1 MPYRLRAAVLFAAI
15 LLAPI
20 AIGALTPSTLAQ
32 TAPADSAIKGALYDI
47 GRAEQQVKT
56 LTPSRKANIKRLQ
69 RSMEM
74 AAKRLESSPNKT
86 HASWTEAKQRLD
98 KVNGALATLAGGGAA
113 KPPAAAATPKAAPK
127 SSAPA
132 ATTQTAPQT
141 APKSAAPKAAAA
153 DPQVLR
159 AQREMKLVEA
169 QVRNLRPADG
179 SGAFR
184 QLKELYRIGGY
195 LAKTKDRSHPAF
207 QQAAQQYNAIKGKLV
222 GNIVAIEQKRLM
234 KVAGEIDKMRPLD
247 YSNKQKVDY
256 GRKSL
261 ANIQNSLKSLGA
273 PKVPAVQNLYGRTA
287 KVSQLF
293 EKRVAD
299 RNAQQASLGDVSGKL
314 AALKKRFHTIKVP
327 GRIEH
332 PATEAKVNSFVAS
345 VAAVRAHVKE
355 DLAYIKSIDG
365 KAALSTQDGNTF
377 RYLRSALQGE
387 KPRAL
392 AQALTTV
399 NMEMDLNTDQVM
411 STVDFLDKTDPEDV
425 NHRNNRLT
433 GKGQYKENLDNLA
446 KARKAVMVAALYDE
460 KMGRTDAPDRK
471 AQLAKVDKVT
481 ADFKEKYK
489 IALGSV
495 RMPEARSDDEKL
507 HKAVAE
513 VFARKKY
520 GYKYERV
527 VINAPLKRIKNRSG
541 NIRGTVSGATVTT
554 YEYVWDQ
561 FQATTAEK
569 VGDVYYLY
577 ANTFKYYHSGGPQTP
592 VKVWILNRRFQSSQ
606 ILKENIDK

>member
-1 MPYRLRAAVLFAAI
+1 MLHRLRAAILFAAI

-20 AIGALTPSTLAQ
+20 ALGALTPPALAQ

-47 GRAEQQVKT
+47 NRAEQQVKT

-69 RSMEM
+69 RSMDM
-74 AAKRLESSPNKT
+74 AGKRLESSPNKT

-98 KVNGALATLAGGGAA
+98 AVNGALATLAGGGAA
-113 KPPAAAATPKAAPK
+113 KPPAAAAAPKEAPK

-132 ATTQTAPQT
+132 AATQA
-141 APKSAAPKAAAA
+141 APKAAAPKAAAA
-153 DPQVLR
+153 DPSVSR

-169 QVRNLRPADG
+169 QVRNLRPSDG
-179 SGAFR
+179 RGASR

-195 LAKTKDRSHPAF
+195 LAKAKDRSHPAF
-207 QQAAQQYNAIKGKLV
+207 KQAAQQYNGIKGKLV
-222 GNIVAIEQKRLM
+222 GQIVAIEQKRLM
-234 KVAGEIDKMRPLD
+234 KVAGEIDKMQPLD
-247 YSNKQKVDY
+247 YSNKQKVGY

-273 PKVPAVQNLYGRTA
+273 PKVPAVQDLYGRTA
-287 KVSQLF
+287 KVSAMF
-293 EKRVAD
+293 EKRISD
-299 RNAQQASLGDVSGKL
+299 RNTQQASLGDVSGKL
-314 AALKKRFHTIKVP
+314 ATLQKRFHTIKVP

-332 PATEAKVNSFVAS
+332 PATEAKIASFVES

-355 DLAYIKSIDG
+355 DFAYIKSIDG
-365 KAALSTQDGNTF
+365 KAALNTKDGNTF
-377 RYLRSALQGE
+377 RFLRSALQGQ
-387 KPRAL
+387 KQQSL
-392 AQALTTV
+392 ARILNTV
-399 NMEMDLNTDQVM
+399 NMEMDLNTDQAM

-433 GKGQYKENLDNLA
+433 GKGQYAKNLENLA
-446 KARKAVMVAALYDE
+446 KARKAVVVAALYDE

-489 IALGSV
+489 IALGGV
-495 RMPEARSDDEKL
+495 RMPEARSDDDKL

-520 GYKYERV
+520 GYKFERV
-527 VINAPLKRIKNRSG
+527 VVNAPLKRVKNRSG

-554 YEYVWDQ
+554 YEYEWDQ

-577 ANTFKYYHSGGPQTP
+577 ANTFKYYYSGDPRTP

>member
-1 MPYRLRAAVLFAAI
+1 MLHRLCAAILFAAI

-20 AIGALTPSTLAQ
+20 LIGPAAVAQ
-32 TAPADSAIKGALYDI
+32 TAPADSAIKGAVYDI

-74 AAKRLESSPNKT
+74 AGKRLESSSNKT
-86 HASWTEAKQRLD
+86 HASWTEAKKRLD
-98 KVNGALATLAGGGAA
+98 NVNGALATLAGGGAA

-132 ATTQTAPQT
+132 AATQAAPQA

-153 DPQVLR
+153 DPSVAR
-159 AQREMKLVEA
+159 AQREMKLVGA
-169 QVRNLRPADG
+169 QVRNLRPSD
-179 SGAFR
+179 SRGAFR

-195 LAKTKDRSHPAF
+195 LGKAKDRSHPAF
-207 QQAAQQYNAIKGKLV
+207 KQAAQQYNGIKATLV
-222 GNIVAIEQKRLM
+222 GNIVAIEQKQLM
-234 KVAGEIDKMRPLD
+234 KVAGEIDKMQPLD
-247 YSNKQKVDY
+247 YSNKQKVNY

-273 PKVPAVQNLYGRTA
+273 PKVPAVQDLYGRTG
-287 KVSQLF
+287 KVSAMF
-293 EKRVAD
+293 EKRISD
-299 RNAQQASLGDVSGKL
+299 RNTQQASLGDVSGKL
-314 AALKKRFHTIKVP
+314 AALQKRFHTIKVP

-332 PATEAKVNSFVAS
+332 PATEAKIKSFVAS

-355 DLAYIKSIDG
+355 DFAYIKSIDG
-365 KAALSTQDGNTF
+365 KAALNTKDGNTF
-377 RYLRSALQGE
+377 RFLRSALQGQ
-387 KPRAL
+387 KQQSL
-392 AQALTTV
+392 ARTLNTV
-399 NMEMDLNTDQVM
+399 NQEMDLNVQDALRTA
-411 STVDFLDKTDPEDV
+411 DFLDKTDPDDV

-433 GKGQYKENLDNLA
+433 GKGQYKKNLDNLA
-446 KARKAVMVAALYDE
+446 KARKTVVVAALYDKE
-460 KMGRTDAPDRK
+460 MARTDAPDRK
-471 AQLAKVDKVT
+471 PQLEKIDKAT
-481 ADFKEKYK
+481 AGFKEKYK
-489 IALGSV
+489 IALNSV
-495 RMPEARSDDEKL
+495 RMPKARSDDSKL

-520 GYKYERV
+520 GYKFERV
-527 VINAPLKRIKNRSG
+527 VINAPLKRVKNRSG

-554 YEYVWDQ
+554 YEYEWDQ

-577 ANTFKYYHSGGPQTP
+577 ANTFKYYYSGDPRTA

-606 ILKENIDK
+606 ILKENINQ

>member
-1 MPYRLRAAVLFAAI
+1 MPFRLRAAVLFAAI
-15 LLAPI
+15 LLAPL
-20 AIGALTPSTLAQ
+20 ALTQPSLAQ

-56 LTPSRKANIKRLQ
+56 LTPARKANIKRLQ

-98 KVNGALATLAGGGAA
+98 TVNDALATLAGGGAA
-113 KPPAAAATPKAAPK
+113 PATPAASAAPK
-127 SSAPA
+127 PSTPA
-132 ATTQTAPQT
+132 ATQAAPT
-141 APKSAAPKAAAA
+141 AAPKAAPPKAA
-153 DPQVLR
+153 AVDPTVAR

-179 SGAFR
+179 RGAAR

-195 LAKTKDRSHPAF
+195 LSKASDRSHPAF
-207 QQAAQQYNAIKGKLV
+207 QQAAQQYNGIKGKLV
-222 GNIVAIEQKRLM
+222 GMIVAVEQERLM

-247 YSNKQKVDY
+247 YSNKQKVDN

-261 ANIQNSLKSLGA
+261 ADIQNTLKSLGA
-273 PKVPAVQNLYGRTA
+273 PKSPAVQDLYGRTA
-287 KVSQLF
+287 KVSELF
-293 EKRVAD
+293 EKRVAE

-332 PATEAKVNSFVAS
+332 PATEGKIKRFADS

-355 DLAYIKSIDG
+355 DLAYIQSIDG
-365 KAALSTQDGNTF
+365 KAALSTEDGNTF

-392 AQALTTV
+392 AQALATV
-399 NMEMDLNTDQVM
+399 NMEMDLNVDQAM
-411 STVDFLDKTDPEDV
+411 SIVNVLDKTDPEDV
-425 NHRNNRLT
+425 NHRNSRLT
-433 GKGQYKENLDNLA
+433 GEGQYAKNLENLA
-446 KARKAVMVAALYDE
+446 KARKAVVVAALYDE
-460 KMGRTDAPDRK
+460 KMGRTDTPDRK
-471 AQLAKVDKVT
+471 AQLATVDRVAT
-481 ADFKEKYK
+481 DFKEKYK
-489 IALGSV
+489 VALGGV
-495 RMPEARSDDEKL
+495 RMPEARSDDETL
-507 HKAVAE
+507 HQAVAK

-527 VINAPLKRIKNRSG
+527 VINAPKKRIKNRSG
-541 NIRGTVSGATVTT
+541 NIRGTVSGATITT
-554 YEYVWDQ
+554 YDYEWDQ

-569 VGDVYYLY
+569 VGDVYYLF

-592 VKVWILNRRFQSSQ
+592 VKTWILHRRLQSSQ
-606 ILKENIDK
+606 ILKENIGK

>member
-1 MPYRLRAAVLFAAI
+1 MLHRLRAAILFAAI
-15 LLAPI
+15 LLAPF
-20 AIGALTPSTLAQ
+20 ALGALTQPAVAQ

-74 AAKRLESSPNKT
+74 AGKRLDSSPNKT

-98 KVNGALATLAGGGAA
+98 NVNGALATLAGGVAA
-113 KPPAAAATPKAAPK
+113 KPPAAAAAPKAAPK

-132 ATTQTAPQT
+132 AVTQA
-141 APKSAAPKAAAA
+141 APKTAAPKAATA
-153 DPQVLR
+153 DPSVAR

-169 QVRNLRPADG
+169 QVRNLRPSDG

-195 LAKTKDRSHPAF
+195 LGKTKDRSHPAF
-207 QQAAQQYNAIKGKLV
+207 KQAAQQYNGIKAKLV

-234 KVAGEIDKMRPLD
+234 KVAGEIDKMQPLD

-273 PKVPAVQNLYGRTA
+273 PKVPAEQDLYGRTG
-287 KVSQLF
+287 KVSAMF
-293 EKRVAD
+293 EKRISD
-299 RNAQQASLGDVSGKL
+299 RNTQQASLGDVSGKL
-314 AALKKRFHTIKVP
+314 AALQKRFHTIKVP

-332 PATEAKVNSFVAS
+332 PATEAKIKSFVAS

-355 DLAYIKSIDG
+355 DFAYIKSIDG
-365 KAALSTQDGNTF
+365 KAALNTKDGNTF
-377 RYLRSALQGE
+377 RFLRSALQGQ
-387 KPRAL
+387 KQQSL
-392 AQALTTV
+392 ARTLNTV
-399 NMEMDLNTDQVM
+399 NQEMDLNVQDALRTA
-411 STVDFLDKTDPEDV
+411 DFLDKTDPDDV

-433 GKGQYKENLDNLA
+433 GKGQYKKNLDNLA
-446 KARKAVMVAALYDE
+446 KARKTVVLAALYDKE
-460 KMGRTDAPDRK
+460 MARADAPDRK
-471 AQLAKVDKVT
+471 PQLEKIDKAT
-481 ADFKEKYK
+481 AGFKEKYK
-489 IALGSV
+489 IALNSV
-495 RMPEARSDDEKL
+495 RMPKARSDDSKL
-507 HKAVAE
+507 HKA
-513 VFARKKY
+513 
-520 GYKYERV
+520 
-527 VINAPLKRIKNRSG
+527 
-541 NIRGTVSGATVTT
+541 
-554 YEYVWDQ
+554 
-561 FQATTAEK
+561 

-577 ANTFKYYHSGGPQTP
+577 ANTFKYYYSGDPQTA

-606 ILKENIDK
+606 ILKENIEK

>member
-1 MPYRLRAAVLFAAI
+1 MLHRLRAAILFAAI
-15 LLAPI
+15 LLAPF
-20 AIGALTPSTLAQ
+20 ALGTLTPPALAQ

-47 GRAEQQVKT
+47 NRAEQQVKT

-69 RSMEM
+69 RSMDM
-74 AAKRLESSPNKT
+74 AGKRLESSPNKT

-98 KVNGALATLAGGGAA
+98 AVNGALATLAGGGAA
-113 KPPAAAATPKAAPK
+113 KPPAAAAAPKAAPK

-132 ATTQTAPQT
+132 AATQA
-141 APKSAAPKAAAA
+141 APKAAAPKAAAA
-153 DPQVLR
+153 DPSVSR

-169 QVRNLRPADG
+169 QVRNLRPSDG
-179 SGAFR
+179 RGAFR

-195 LAKTKDRSHPAF
+195 LAKAKDRSHPAF
-207 QQAAQQYNAIKGKLV
+207 KQAAQQYNGIKGKLV
-222 GNIVAIEQKRLM
+222 GQIVAIEQKQLM
-234 KVAGEIDKMRPLD
+234 KVAGEIDKMQPLD
-247 YSNKQKVDY
+247 YSNKQKVGY

-273 PKVPAVQNLYGRTA
+273 PKVPAVQDLYGRTA
-287 KVSQLF
+287 KVSAMF
-293 EKRVAD
+293 EKRISD
-299 RNAQQASLGDVSGKL
+299 RNTQQASLGDVSGKL
-314 AALKKRFHTIKVP
+314 ATLQKRFHTIKVP

-332 PATEAKVNSFVAS
+332 PATEAKITSFVES

-355 DLAYIKSIDG
+355 DFAYIKSIDG
-365 KAALSTQDGNTF
+365 KAALNTKDGNTF
-377 RYLRSALQGE
+377 RFLRSALQGQ
-387 KPRAL
+387 KQQSL
-392 AQALTTV
+392 ARILNTV
-399 NMEMDLNTDQVM
+399 NMEMDLNTDQAM

-433 GKGQYKENLDNLA
+433 GKGQYAKNLENLT
-446 KARKAVMVAALYDE
+446 KARKAVVVAALYDE
-460 KMGRTDAPDRK
+460 KMGRADAPDRK

-481 ADFKEKYK
+481 ADFKKKYK
-489 IALGSV
+489 IALGGV
-495 RMPEARSDDEKL
+495 RMPEARSDDDKL

-520 GYKYERV
+520 GYKFERV
-527 VINAPLKRIKNRSG
+527 VVNAPLKRVKNRSG

-554 YEYVWDQ
+554 YEYEWDQ

-577 ANTFKYYHSGGPQTP
+577 ANTFKYYYSGDPRTP

>member
-1 MPYRLRAAVLFAAI
+1 MLHRLCAAILFAAI
-15 LLAPI
+15 LAAPLAFAQP
-20 AIGALTPSTLAQ
+20 AIAQ

-47 GRAEQQVKT
+47 NRAEQQVKT

-113 KPPAAAATPKAAPK
+113 KPPAAAAAPKAAPK

-132 ATTQTAPQT
+132 ATTTQA
-141 APKSAAPKAAAA
+141 APKAAAPKAAAA
-153 DPQVLR
+153 DPSVSR

-169 QVRNLRPADG
+169 QVRNLRPADA

-195 LAKTKDRSHPAF
+195 LSKAKDRSHPAF
-207 QQAAQQYNAIKGKLV
+207 KQAAQQYNGIRGKLV
-222 GNIVAIEQKRLM
+222 GMIVAVEQKRLM

-247 YSNKQKVDY
+247 YSNKQKVNY

-273 PKVPAVQNLYGRTA
+273 PKAPAVQDLYGRTA
-287 KVSQLF
+287 KISALF
-293 EKRVAD
+293 EKRISD

-314 AALKKRFHTIKVP
+314 ATLKKRFHTIKVP

-332 PATEAKVNSFVAS
+332 PATEAKVKSFVDS

-355 DLAYIKSIDG
+355 DFAYIKSIDG
-365 KAALSTQDGNTF
+365 KAALNTKDGNTF
-377 RYLRSALQGE
+377 RFLRSALQGQ
-387 KPRAL
+387 KQQSL
-392 AQALTTV
+392 ARILNTV
-399 NMEMDLNTDQVM
+399 NMEMDLNVGQAM
-411 STVDFLDKTDPEDV
+411 STVDFIEKTDPEDV

-433 GKGQYKENLDNLA
+433 GKGQFAKNLENLA
-446 KARKAVMVAALYDE
+446 KARKAVVVAALYDKE
-460 KMGRTDAPDRK
+460 MGRTDAPDRK
-471 AQLAKVDKVT
+471 AQLERVDKAT
-481 ADFKEKYK
+481 AGFKEKYK
-489 IALGSV
+489 IALSSV
-495 RMPEARSDDEKL
+495 RMPKARSDDSKL

-520 GYKYERV
+520 GYKFERV
-527 VINAPLKRIKNRSG
+527 VINAPLKRVKNRSG

-554 YEYVWDQ
+554 YEYEWDQ

-577 ANTFKYYHSGGPQTP
+577 ANTFKYYYSGDPRTP

-606 ILKENIDK
+606 ILKENIAK